1 MCYGKNQMSDVRI
14 DKWLWAARFFKTR
27 SLAQQALAAGRVK
40 LNDARVKSSHELKTG
55 DALAIRIG
63 DFEWQVAVKALS
75 DKRGPAEQARK
86 LYQETEASRT
96 ERERRMDLRRWGA
109 EPAKELKGRPTKR
122 DRRRIEDFTSPSE
135 ES

>member
-1 MCYGKNQMSDVRI
+1 VRI

-27 SLAQQALAAGRVK
+27 SLAQQAIAAGRVK
-40 LNDARVKSSHELKTG
+40 LNDTRVKSSHELKVS

-63 DFEWQVAVKALS
+63 DFEWRIVVKQLS

-86 LYQETEASRT
+86 LYEETAESRA

-109 EPAKELKGRPTKR
+109 EPASSLKGRPTKR
-122 DRRRIEDFTSPSE
+122 DRRLIEDFTSPEDS
-135 ES
+135 

>member
-1 MCYGKNQMSDVRI
+1 MRI

-27 SLAQQALAAGRVK
+27 SLAQQAIVAGRVK
-40 LNDARVKSSHELKTG
+40 LGDVRIKPSHLLRPA
-55 DALAIRIG
+55 DSLSIRIG
-63 DFEWQVAVKALS
+63 DFEWQIVVSALS

-86 LYQETEASRT
+86 LYQETEASRA

-109 EPAKELKGRPTKR
+109 EPAKALKGRPTKR
-122 DRRRIEDFTSPSE
+122 DRRQIEDFTSPD

>member
-1 MCYGKNQMSDVRI
+1 MRV

-27 SLAQQALAAGRVK
+27 SLAQQAIAAGRVK

-63 DFEWQVAVKALS
+63 DFEWHVVVSALS

-86 LYQETEASRT
+86 LYQETEASQA
-96 ERERRMDLRRWGA
+96 ERERRRDLRRWGA
-109 EPAKELKGRPTKR
+109 EPASALKGRPTKR
-122 DRRRIEDFTSPSE
+122 DRRRIEDFTSIKK
-135 ES
+135 

>member
-1 MCYGKNQMSDVRI
+1 MRI

-27 SLAQQALAAGRVK
+27 SLAQQAIAAGRVK
-40 LNDARVKSSHELKTG
+40 LGDVRIKASHTVKPSDSLS
-55 DALAIRIG
+55 IRIG
-63 DFEWQVAVKALS
+63 ELEWRIHVRALS

-86 LYQETEASRT
+86 LYQESEASRA
-96 ERERRMDLRRWGA
+96 ERERRVDLRRWGA

-122 DRRRIEDFTSPSE
+122 DRRRIEDFTSPTD

>member
-1 MCYGKNQMSDVRI
+1 VRI

-27 SLAQQALAAGRVK
+27 SIAQQAIAAGRVK
-40 LNDARVKSSHELKTG
+40 LNDARVKSSHVLKVDDAVTVRLG
-55 DALAIRIG
+55 DA
-63 DFEWQVAVKALS
+63 EWQIKVTALS

-86 LYQETEASRT
+86 LYQETEASRA

-109 EPAKELKGRPTKR
+109 EPAQELKGRPTKR
-122 DRRRIEDFTSPSE
+122 DRRRIDDFTSPTD

>member
-1 MCYGKNQMSDVRI
+1 MRV

-27 SLAQQALAAGRVK
+27 SLAQQAIAAGRVK

-55 DALAIRIG
+55 DSLAIRVG
-63 DFEWQVAVKALS
+63 DYEWRIVVKGLS

-86 LYQETEASRT
+86 LYEETAESRV

-109 EPAKELKGRPTKR
+109 EPASTLKGRPTKR
-122 DRRRIEDFTSPSE
+122 DRRVIEDFTSPEDS
-135 ES
+135 